1 MKYFSDVTH
10 KMYESVEQ
18 LEAAENQLVEAQKAK
33 ELAEAKKKEAR
44 EARAKEVDAAIKA
57 AVEAQKAATEKLN
70 AFCKDYGVF
79 HTSVENA
86 NAILGNASPFDNF
99 FRTFWGF

>member
-1 MKYFSDVTH
+1 MKYFSDVTN
-10 KMYESVEQ
+10 KVYETVEQ
-18 LEAAENQLVEAQKAK
+18 LNEAENKILAERKQK
-33 ELAEAKKKEAR
+33 ELDAQKKKEAR

-57 AVEAQKAATEKLN
+57 AVEAQKIATDKLN

-86 NAILGNASPFDNF
+86 NALLGNMNTFDNF
-99 FRTFWGF
+99 FRNFWGF

>member
-1 MKYFSDVTH
+1 MKYFSDVTN
-10 KMYESVEQ
+10 KVYETVDALQEAEKSV
-18 LEAAENQLVEAQKAK
+18 LAERQAK
-33 ELAEAKKKEAR
+33 ELDAQKKKEDR

-57 AVEAQKAATEKLN
+57 AVEAQKVATDKLN

-86 NAILGNASPFDNF
+86 NALLGNMNPFDNF

>member
-1 MKYFSDVTH
+1 MKYFSDVTN
-10 KMYESVEQ
+10 KVYETVEQ
-18 LEAAENQLVEAQKAK
+18 LETAEKQLIEQKKAK
-33 ELAEAKKKEAR
+33 ELAETKKKEER

-57 AVEAQKAATEKLN
+57 AVAAQKEATTKLN

-86 NAILGNASPFDNF
+86 NALLGNVNPFDNF

>member
-1 MKYFSDVTH
+1 MKYFSDVTK
-10 KMYESVEQ
+10 KMYETVEQ
-18 LEAAENQLVEAQKAK
+18 LNEAENKVLAERKQKELDAQKK
-33 ELAEAKKKEAR
+33 REER
-44 EARAKEVDAAIKA
+44 EARAKEVDAALKA
-57 AVEAQKAATEKLN
+57 AVEAQKEATAKLN

-86 NAILGNASPFDNF
+86 NALLGNVNPFDNF

>member
-1 MKYFSDVTH
+1 MKYFSDVTN
-10 KMYESVEQ
+10 KVYETIEQ
-18 LEAAENQLVEAQKAK
+18 LNEAENKILAERKQK
-33 ELAEAKKKEAR
+33 ELDAQKKKEAR

-57 AVEAQKAATEKLN
+57 AVEAQKIATDKLN

-86 NAILGNASPFDNF
+86 NALLGNMNPFDNF

>member
-1 MKYFSDVTH
+1 MKYFSDVTN
-10 KMYESVEQ
+10 KVYETVEQ
-18 LEAAENQLVEAQKAK
+18 LNEAENKILAERKQK
-33 ELAEAKKKEAR
+33 ELDVQKKKEAR

-57 AVEAQKAATEKLN
+57 AVEAQKIATDKLN

-86 NAILGNASPFDNF
+86 NALLGNMNPFDNF
-99 FRTFWGF
+99 FRNFWGF

>member
-1 MKYFSDVTH
+1 MENKI
-10 KMYESVEQ
+10 
-18 LEAAENQLVEAQKAK
+18 LAARRKQK
-33 ELAEAKKKEAR
+33 ELDAQKKKEAR

-57 AVEAQKAATEKLN
+57 AVEAQKVATDKLN

-86 NAILGNASPFDNF
+86 NALLGNMNPFDNF
-99 FRTFWGF
+99 FRNFWGF

>member
-1 MKYFSDVTH
+1 MN
-10 KMYESVEQ
+10 E
-18 LEAAENQLVEAQKAK
+18 AENKILAERKQK
-33 ELAEAKKKEAR
+33 ELDAQKKKEAR

-57 AVEAQKAATEKLN
+57 AVEAQKVATDKLN

-86 NAILGNASPFDNF
+86 NALLGNMNPFDNF

>member
-1 MKYFSDVTH
+1 MKYFSDVTN
-10 KMYESVEQ
+10 KVYETVEQ
-18 LEAAENQLVEAQKAK
+18 LNEAENTALAERKQK
-33 ELAEAKKKEAR
+33 ELDAQKKKEAR

-57 AVEAQKAATEKLN
+57 AVEAQKIATDKLN

-86 NAILGNASPFDNF
+86 NALLGNMNPFDNF

>member
-1 MKYFSDVTH
+1 MKYFSDVTN
-10 KMYESVEQ
+10 KVYETVEQ
-18 LEAAENQLVEAQKAK
+18 LNEAENKVIAERKQK
-33 ELAEAKKKEAR
+33 ELVAKKKKEER
-44 EARAKEVDAAIKA
+44 EVRAKEVDAAIKA
-57 AVEAQKAATEKLN
+57 AVAAQKEATTKLN

-86 NAILGNASPFDNF
+86 NALLGNVNPFDNF